1 MERVEKMIALVAIA
15 ALCAVNV
22 WTLSRIS
29 TLEQRV
35 STVEND
41 QMQIVRSI
49 KSTVDVLMELKMQ
62 GRLE

>member
-15 ALCAVNV
+15 ALCAVNL
-22 WTLSRIS
+22 WTISRVG

-35 STVEND
+35 SDLEGNQT
-41 QMQIVRSI
+41 QIVHSI

-62 GRLE
+62 GRI